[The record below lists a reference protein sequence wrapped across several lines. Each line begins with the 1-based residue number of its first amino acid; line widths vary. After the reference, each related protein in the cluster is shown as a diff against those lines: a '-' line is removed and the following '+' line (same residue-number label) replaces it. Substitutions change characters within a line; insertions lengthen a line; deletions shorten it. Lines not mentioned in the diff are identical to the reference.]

1 MFQRSQSLVKQGV
14 IWSMSRATKLQ
25 LQNIKRLASQLG
37 IRVNTK
43 GLTSK
48 EASQLYRELLLLTVR
63 GGKNGK
69 VNKR

>member
-1 MFQRSQSLVKQGV
+1 
-14 IWSMSRATKLQ
+14 MSRATKLQ

>member
-1 MFQRSQSLVKQGV
+1 
-14 IWSMSRATKLQ
+14 MSRATKLQ
-25 LQNIKRLASQLG
+25 LQNIKRLANLLG
-37 IRVNTK
+37 IDVNTK

-48 EASQLYRELLLLTVR
+48 EASKLYRELLLLSVR